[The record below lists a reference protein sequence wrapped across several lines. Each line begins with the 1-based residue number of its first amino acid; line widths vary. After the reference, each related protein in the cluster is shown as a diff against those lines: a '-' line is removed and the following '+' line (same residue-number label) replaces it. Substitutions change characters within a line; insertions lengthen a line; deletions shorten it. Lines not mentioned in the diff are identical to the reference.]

1 MAQAH
6 PDRQQHGLALRV
18 TAGGSRSMNE
28 ASQVIQKIRF
38 RLVVPLLA
46 LLFLSTIDRA
56 NVSFA
61 ALQMNDALGLSHE
74 DYGLGVSLFF
84 VGYIL
89 VQLPSLW
96 LLQQIGM
103 RRWLFTISL
112 VWGLAATGMAFVHS
126 KEAFY
131 TLRVVLGIAEGGY
144 APGLMFYLASWI
156 PKRYRAGAIS
166 NVMLAVPI
174 SVIVGGPLSGWLMS
188 ISNPVDMAGWR
199 WMFLI
204 EGMPT
209 ILLAFAVLW
218 LFTDRPRD
226 ARWLT
231 ESEREWIEQEIAKEQ
246 VPQQETISG
255 WRLIGSGQLWAAT
268 ACWFALMAGAQG
280 LLYWLPQ
287 AIRHLS
293 AGSSDFEVGVLSAL
307 PWIAIGAGM
316 LVNAWHSDRRQERYL
331 HVSLTAL
338 AGGVL
343 LALTPL
349 PGPAM
354 ALGLLILAGFFM
366 GGAQSTFWT
375 IPPTFLSPIGLAA
388 GMGIINMCGNLA
400 GLIVPAAVGWI
411 RARTDSFDLPV
422 YAISIVIVL
431 GAFAVLLLKF
441 RVGRQRDEAS
451 LASGA
456 VTR

>member
-1 MAQAH
+1 
-6 PDRQQHGLALRV
+6 
-18 TAGGSRSMNE
+18 MNE
-28 ASQVIQKIRF
+28 TAAGVRDDQIIRKIRV
-38 RLVVPLLA
+38 RLVVPLLV

-61 ALQMNDALGLSHE
+61 ALQMNEALGLTPE
-74 DYGLGVSLFF
+74 TYGFGVSLFF

-89 VQLPSLW
+89 IQLPSLW
-96 LLQQIGM
+96 LLQRIGM

-126 KEAFY
+126 KEMFY
-131 TLRVVLGIAEGGY
+131 ALRVVLGVAEGGY

-174 SVIVGGPLSGWLMS
+174 SVVVGGPLSGWLMS
-188 ISNPVDMAGWR
+188 VDNPLDMAGWR

-209 ILLAFAVLW
+209 VVLGIAVLW

-226 ARWLT
+226 AQWLT
-231 ESEREWIEQEIAKEQ
+231 VDERKWIETEISRELA
-246 VPQQETISG
+246 PQQQQHISG

-293 AGSSDFEVGVLSAL
+293 SSSSDLEVGVLSAL
-307 PWIAIGAGM
+307 PWVAIGVGM
-316 LVNAWHSDRRQERYL
+316 LVNAWHSDRKQERYL
-331 HVSLTAL
+331 HVAL
-338 AGGVL
+338 AALASGVL

-349 PGPAM
+349 PGGVAAM
-354 ALGLLILAGFFM
+354 LLLILAGFFL

-375 IPPTFLSPIGLAA
+375 IPPTFLNPMTLAA
-388 GMGIINMCGNLA
+388 GMGIINMCGNIA
-400 GLIVPAAVGWI
+400 GLVVPVAVGWV
-411 RARTDSFDLPV
+411 RARTGSFDLPV
-422 YAISIVIVL
+422 YAIAAVLVL
-431 GAFAVLLLKF
+431 GACAVLLLRF
-441 RVGRQRDEAS
+441 RLIARSERSGDKHDGVTPDAEA
-451 LASGA
+451 AS
-456 VTR
+456 R

>member
-1 MAQAH
+1 
-6 PDRQQHGLALRV
+6 
-18 TAGGSRSMNE
+18 MNE
-28 ASQVIQKIRF
+28 TAAGVRDDQIIRKIRV
-38 RLVVPLLA
+38 RLVVPLLV

-61 ALQMNDALGLSHE
+61 ALQMNEALGLTPE
-74 DYGLGVSLFF
+74 TYGFGVSLFF

-89 VQLPSLW
+89 IQLPSLW
-96 LLQQIGM
+96 LLQRIGM

-112 VWGLAATGMAFVHS
+112 VWGLAATAMAFVHS
-126 KEAFY
+126 KEMFY
-131 TLRVVLGIAEGGY
+131 ALRVVLGIAEGGY

-174 SVIVGGPLSGWLMS
+174 SVVVGGPLSGWLMS
-188 ISNPVDMAGWR
+188 IDNPLDMAGWR

-209 ILLAFAVLW
+209 VVLGIAVLW

-226 ARWLT
+226 AQWLT
-231 ESEREWIEQEIAKEQ
+231 ADERNWIETEISKEQ
-246 VPQQETISG
+246 MPQQQQHACG

-293 AGSSDFEVGVLSAL
+293 SGSSDLEVGVLSAL
-307 PWIAIGAGM
+307 PWVAIGAGM
-316 LVNAWHSDRRQERYL
+316 LVNAWHSDRKQERYL
-331 HVSLTAL
+331 HVAL
-338 AGGVL
+338 AALASGVL

-349 PGPAM
+349 PDGVA
-354 ALGLLILAGFFM
+354 ALSLLILAGFFL

-375 IPPTFLSPIGLAA
+375 IPPTFLNPMTLAA
-388 GMGIINMCGNLA
+388 GMGIINMCGNIA
-400 GLIVPAAVGWI
+400 GLVVPVAVGWV
-411 RARTDSFDLPV
+411 RARTGSFDLPV
-422 YAISIVIVL
+422 YAIAAVLVL
-431 GAFAVLLLKF
+431 GACAVLLLRF
-441 RVGRQRDEAS
+441 RMAARSERSGGERGGLTPDAEA
-451 LASGA
+451 AS
-456 VTR
+456 R

>member
-1 MAQAH
+1 
-6 PDRQQHGLALRV
+6 
-18 TAGGSRSMNE
+18 MNE
-28 ASQVIQKIRF
+28 TAAAVRDDQIIRKIRV
-38 RLVVPLLA
+38 RLVVPLLV

-61 ALQMNDALGLSHE
+61 ALQMNEALGLTPE
-74 DYGLGVSLFF
+74 IYGFGVSLFF

-89 VQLPSLW
+89 IQLPSLW
-96 LLQQIGM
+96 LLQRIGM

-112 VWGLAATGMAFVHS
+112 VWGVAATGMAFVHS
-126 KEAFY
+126 KEMFY
-131 TLRVVLGIAEGGY
+131 ALRVVLGIAEGGY

-174 SVIVGGPLSGWLMS
+174 SVVVGGPLSGWLMS
-188 ISNPVDMAGWR
+188 IDNPLDMAGWR

-209 ILLAFAVLW
+209 IVLGIAVLW
-218 LFTDRPRD
+218 LFTDRPQE
-226 ARWLT
+226 AQWLT
-231 ESEREWIEQEIAKEQ
+231 ADERRWIETEISKEQ
-246 VPQQETISG
+246 VPQQQQQISG

-293 AGSSDFEVGVLSAL
+293 SSSSDLEVGVLSAL
-307 PWIAIGAGM
+307 PWVAIGLGM

-331 HVSLTAL
+331 HVAL
-338 AGGVL
+338 AALASGVL

-349 PGPAM
+349 PGGAA
-354 ALGLLILAGFFM
+354 ALSLLILAGFFL

-375 IPPTFLSPIGLAA
+375 IPPTFLTPMTLAA
-388 GMGIINMCGNLA
+388 GMGIINMCGNMA
-400 GLIVPAAVGWI
+400 GLVVPVAVGWV
-411 RARTDSFDLPV
+411 RARTGSFDLPV
-422 YAISIVIVL
+422 YAIGAVLVL
-431 GAFAVLLLKF
+431 GACAVLLL
-441 RVGRQRDEAS
+441 RHWVNTRSGQLRAERGGLTPDAEA
-451 LASGA
+451 AS
-456 VTR
+456 R